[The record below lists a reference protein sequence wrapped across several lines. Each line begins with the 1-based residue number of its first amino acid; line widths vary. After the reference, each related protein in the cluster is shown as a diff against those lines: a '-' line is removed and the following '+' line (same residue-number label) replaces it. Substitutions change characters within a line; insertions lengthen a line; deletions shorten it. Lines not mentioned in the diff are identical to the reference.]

1 MSPATWHYTGYVQKS
16 QLPGTAELDWI
27 QERYIYCVGCL
38 ISQFVEDMQYEQ
50 TPVPEKKNCNPHLL
64 FKLPMHPQKNALLC
78 CCIPIPCFL
87 PSGDHLYSHKPCTT
101 RLTCLRPQ
109 LCRFLQRL
117 GRCRVHVLNLLD
129 QKLSLVNELFI
140 FGPIFQKMLQELQ
153 KSFTIYQ
160 KDLLDGNGFMGIC
173 YENFEDVK
181 AFILDHFAFVS
192 EEIHTYF

>member
-1 MSPATWHYTGYVQKS
+1 MYKKASCQEQQSWTGYRR
-16 QLPGTAELDWI
+16 DI
-27 QERYIYCVGCL
+27 YIVSAVLFLNSWKICNMNKRR
-38 ISQFVEDMQYEQ
+38 SRK
-50 TPVPEKKNCNPHLL
+50 KKNCNPHLL